1 MTPLTI
7 GENRGEEKKN
17 NRPFCLSE
25 ESENDDEIYTNK
37 MNNQSLTHAELRVRG
52 VLRSA
57 VEAARLTPEGF
68 PSPGQEETFTMIRRR
83 SQWRTVSEEFLPPIL
98 ENGIMTVYPLVAT
111 DPKNL
116 HASGHLRLFLVGN
129 GGGGIVG
136 FDQEEIKKKVEAYFL
151 RRGLQPPV
159 NTVISADA
167 TLSARSA
174 SQARVSAFGRL
185 RREYFGKDEVARIV
199 IIPAGRSLGRA

>member
-136 FDQEEIKKKVEAYFL
+136 FDQEEIKKNEIVVSGHKNGKVFYPCVSENDKADG
-151 RRGLQPPV
+151 RRSH
-159 NTVISADA
+159 NE
-167 TLSARSA
+167 RS
-174 SQARVSAFGRL
+174 QLINF
-185 RREYFGKDEVARIV
+185 
-199 IIPAGRSLGRA
+199 LGRVLYIRTLLCARKASNLSRQ